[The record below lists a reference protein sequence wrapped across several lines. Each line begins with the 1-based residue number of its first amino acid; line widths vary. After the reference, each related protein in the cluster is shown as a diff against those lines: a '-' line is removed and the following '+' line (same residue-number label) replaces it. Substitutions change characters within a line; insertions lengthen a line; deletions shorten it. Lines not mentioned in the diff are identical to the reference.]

1 MLLGRLIVALF
12 TLVGM
17 VVVGLLAI
25 AVGLFVYDEYR
36 RKLDADE
43 EPGEP
48 VAGPPTEPESESV

>member
-1 MLLGRLIVALF
+1 MLGRLIVALF

-43 EPGEP
+43 EPDEP
-48 VAGPPTEPESESV
+48 LTGPPAEPEPESV

>member
-36 RKLDADE
+36 RKLEADE

-48 VAGPPTEPESESV
+48 VAGPPTEPEPESV

>member
-1 MLLGRLIVALF
+1 MFGRLIVALF

-17 VVVGLLAI
+17 VVVGLLAV

-43 EPGEP
+43 EPGPVEP
-48 VAGPPTEPESESV
+48 GPQPEPEPDSV